1 MRSAAKYAVL
11 GFMAGCAVS
20 ILIALLRL
28 AILPML
34 GQQAGS
40 ALGDEITSVLWPSSL
55 LLMVASDWSPES
67 ILILFTAIVING
79 LMYSIV
85 FLLIRAVSK
94 LVR

>member
-1 MRSAAKYAVL
+1 
-11 GFMAGCAVS
+11 MAGCAVS

-67 ILILFTAIVING
+67 ILILFSAIVING

-85 FLLIRAVSK
+85 FLLIRAVCK
-94 LVR
+94 LLR